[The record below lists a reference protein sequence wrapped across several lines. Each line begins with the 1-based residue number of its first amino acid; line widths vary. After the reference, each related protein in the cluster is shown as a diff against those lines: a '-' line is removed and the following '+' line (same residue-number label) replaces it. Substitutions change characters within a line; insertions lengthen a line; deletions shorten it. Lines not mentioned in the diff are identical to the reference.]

1 MMQEKISSY
10 SENPDYAIYGAII
23 QARDY
28 GIIDQ
33 TYTIEKL
40 DGGEYDIVVD
50 GYQHSKPFYHQFFYN
65 PYIDKVIV
73 TCCKGVIIN
82 LGECTLAIRG
92 YSIFGDIIECEGEE
106 TSYVVKLLSEPLPGM
121 KLVQSNIKEEELQ
134 SVMHEYWAIQRL
146 ESELQNFDD
155 KENYELIEFEDAYRT
170 HYHLVGKTYLQTIVR
185 AFKAKQEGEG

>member
-40 DGGEYDIVVD
+40 DGGEYDIVVG

-73 TCCKGVIIN
+73 TCANGVIIS
-82 LGECTLAIRG
+82 LGECTLAIRR
-92 YSIFGDIIECEGEE
+92 YSVFSDIIECEGEE
-106 TSYVVKLLSEPLPGM
+106 KRYVVKLLSEPLQGM

-134 SVMHEYWAIQRL
+134 GVMHEYWAIQRL
-146 ESELQNFDD
+146 ESELKNFDD
-155 KENYELIEFEDAYRT
+155 KENYELIEFEDAYSVR
-170 HYHLVGKTYLQTIVR
+170 YHLVGKAHLQSIVS
-185 AFKAKQEGEG
+185 AFKAKQKGEG